1 MDMKKKI
8 AIMYDF
14 DGTLAPV
21 NMQEYSFIPE
31 VKMQPRDFWE
41 ECAKIGEQ
49 ANMDSNLAYMYFMTQ
64 KAKETGINIT
74 KESFY
79 KHGKDITYFN
89 GVETW
94 FKRINE
100 YAASLGLEVEHYIIS
115 CGNTEILKGCSIAHE
130 FKRMFACSFH
140 YDDKNIPIWPAQ
152 VVNYTTKT
160 QYIYRVR
167 KGLLDNLYDSN
178 ELNDYV
184 ENRETLLP
192 HENMI
197 YIGDGLTDVPSMKL
211 VKNQGGHSI
220 AVYNPTSEKKYDAA
234 KQLYAD
240 KRVNFIAPADYSEN
254 SRIENIIKDIL
265 RKIVSN
271 NKLDEYKDA

>member
-14 DGTLAPV
+14 DGTLAPI

-31 VKMQPRDFWE
+31 VKMKPSEFWAQ
-41 ECAKIGEQ
+41 CAELGKN
-49 ANMDSNLAYMYFMTQ
+49 ANMDSNLAYMFHMTT

-74 KESFY
+74 KDSFR

-89 GVETW
+89 GVKTW
-94 FKRINE
+94 FKRINDFGK
-100 YAASLGLEVEHYIIS
+100 SLGLEVEHYIIS
-115 CGNTEILKGCSIAHE
+115 CGITEILEGCSIAKE

-140 YDDKNIPIWPAQ
+140 YDENQVPIWPAQ

-167 KGLLDNLYDSN
+167 KGLLDNLYDSD

-184 ENRETLLP
+184 VNRETLLP

-197 YIGDGLTDVPSMKL
+197 YIGDGQTDVPSMKQ
-211 VKNQGGHSI
+211 VKNHGGHSI
-220 AVYNPTSEKKYDAA
+220 AVYNPESSKKYKVS
-234 KQLYAD
+234 KQLYDD
-240 KRVNFIAPADYSEN
+240 KRVNFIAPADYSKN
-254 SRIENIIKDIL
+254 SRLENIVKDIMI
-265 RKIVSN
+265 KIVSN

>member
-14 DGTLAPV
+14 DGTLAPI

-31 VKMQPRDFWE
+31 VKMEPGEFWAQCGE
-41 ECAKIGEQ
+41 MAKK
-49 ANMDSNLAYMYFMTQ
+49 ANMDSNLAYMYLMTL
-64 KAKETGINIT
+64 KAKEKGLHIT
-74 KESFY
+74 RESFHR
-79 KHGKDITYFN
+79 HGKDITYFD
-89 GVETW
+89 GVTTW
-94 FKRINE
+94 FDRINE
-100 YAASLGLEVEHYIIS
+100 FGKSLGLEVEHYIIS
-115 CGNTEILKGCSIAHE
+115 CGITEILEGCSIADK
-130 FKRMFACSFH
+130 FRKMFACSFH
-140 YDDKNIPIWPAQ
+140 YDEKNVPIWPAQ

-160 QYIYRVR
+160 QYVYRVR
-167 KGLLDNLYDSN
+167 KGLLDNLYDSD

-184 ENRETLLP
+184 YDRDTLLP

-197 YIGDGLTDVPSMKL
+197 YIGDGQTDVPTMKL

-220 AVYNPTSEKKYDAA
+220 AVYNPTSIKKYKASR
-234 KQLYAD
+234 QLYDD
-240 KRVNFIAPADYSEN
+240 KRVNFIAPADYRED

-265 RKIVSN
+265 VKIVSN

>member
-41 ECAKIGEQ
+41 ECSKIGEQ

-115 CGNTEILKGCSIAHE
+115 CGNTEILKGCSIAHASTL
-130 FKRMFACSFH
+130 MS
-140 YDDKNIPIWPAQ
+140 
-152 VVNYTTKT
+152 
-160 QYIYRVR
+160 R
-167 KGLLDNLYDSN
+167 KFLVIRCISDNVFLSSHVKVYEDYMGL
-178 ELNDYV
+178 
-184 ENRETLLP
+184 
-192 HENMI
+192 
-197 YIGDGLTDVPSMKL
+197 
-211 VKNQGGHSI
+211 
-220 AVYNPTSEKKYDAA
+220 A
-234 KQLYAD
+234 
-240 KRVNFIAPADYSEN
+240 
-254 SRIENIIKDIL
+254 IE
-265 RKIVSN
+265 KIVKYTINLFSSIIIYLIN
-271 NKLDEYKDA
+271 